1 MYGVI
6 CVMTLLLADTADPIQ
21 VAIDHYRDVHAYQ
34 VTVKSTVAG
43 KTDVLLY
50 AYKMPGLV
58 RMDFVSPHQ
67 GAVLVYDHTA
77 HKAKL
82 WPFGYHS
89 FPSLSL
95 SPDNGLIQRP
105 NGQRVDRSDVG
116 VLFENVKALQAGGG
130 AAVLGVE
137 TVGAQAALHVD
148 VGNNNGA
155 PIGAVYRYQ
164 LWLDQDTGVP
174 VKVLS
179 YGKDG
184 RLKESVE
191 MEGLQVNPEFR
202 AGFFDQ

>member
-21 VAIDHYRDVHAYQ
+21 VAIDHYRDDHANQ

-43 KTDVLLY
+43 KTDVLHY
-50 AYKMPGLV
+50 DYKKPVLV
-58 RMDFVSPHQ
+58 RMNFVSQHH
-67 GAVLVYDHTA
+67 GAVLVYDTA
-77 HKAKL
+77 ALKAKL

-89 FPSLSL
+89 VPSLCL
-95 SPDNGLIQRP
+95 SPDKGLIRSP
-105 NGQRVDRSDVG
+105 TGQRVDRSDVG

-164 LWLDQDTGVP
+164 LWLDQDTGFP

-184 RLKESVE
+184 KLIEC
-191 MEGLQVNPEFR
+191 
-202 AGFFDQ
+202 

>member
-1 MYGVI
+1 
-6 CVMTLLLADTADPIQ
+6 MTLLLADTADPIQ

-43 KTDVLLY
+43 KTDVLHY
-50 AYKMPGLV
+50 AYKKPGLV

-67 GAVLVYDHTA
+67 GAVLVYDPAA

-95 SPDNGLIQRP
+95 SPDNGLIRSP
-105 NGQRVDRSDVG
+105 TGQRVDRSDVG
-116 VLFENVKALQAGGG
+116 VLFENAKALQAGGG
-130 AAVLGVE
+130 AAALGVE
-137 TVGAQAALHVD
+137 TVGGQAALHVE
-148 VGNNNGA
+148 VGTNDGV

-164 LWLDQDTGVP
+164 LWLDQETGFP

-184 RLKESVE
+184 KLIESVE
-191 MEGLQVNPEFR
+191 MEGLQINPEFSD
-202 AGFFDQ
+202 GFFDQ